1 VKKHD
6 EASASAACFEFRNQ
20 YLPARTLNTA
30 CLGADWRAVA
40 SGLQRLAA
48 MAEAET
54 PVADATG
61 KVVGDCRDYW
71 PLNAQVSSCAMDAR
85 DACAD
90 PVIYMRTVSSSGP
103 RSDTNVD
110 GLTDFRVT
118 YQCRRNVEGHG

>member
-1 VKKHD
+1 MMKHQPLRP
-6 EASASAACFEFRNQ
+6 ASSFATSIYPLVRLI
-20 YLPARTLNTA
+20 LPALAPTGVLLLQA
-30 CLGADWRAVA
+30 CSDLPQW
-40 SGLQRLAA
+40 LKPKP
-48 MAEAET
+48 